1 MTAPGTI
8 AEALDGAARGLA
20 EAGIGKPR
28 MEARLLAGHALRVDP
43 AVVLG
48 HPERALTRIERTRL
62 AILVRRRARRE
73 PIAQLFGEREFW
85 SLKFKVTADVLT
97 PRPDSETVVEAALAG
112 VPDRGAPLRLLDL
125 GTGTG
130 CLLLAL
136 LSELEGA
143 QGLGVDISPA
153 AVEVARANAAA
164 LGFADR
170 ATFRTGDWGRGI
182 RGPFDLIVANPPY
195 IPSSAVESLEPEVAR
210 FEPRRALSGGVDGL
224 DCYRRLVPDV
234 ARLLKPGA
242 TAVVEV
248 GAGQAARVSAILAG
262 HGLHPVAIQAD
273 LSGIERCL
281 IATPHVD

>member
-20 EAGIGKPR
+20 EAGIGEPR
-28 MEARLLAGHALRVDP
+28 LEARLLAGHALRVDP

-62 AILVRRRARRE
+62 AVLVRRRARRE

-112 VPDRGAPLRLLDL
+112 VPDRGAPLGLLDL

-143 QGLGVDISPA
+143 RGLGVDISPA

-195 IPSSAVESLEPEVAR
+195 IPSSAVKSLEPEVAR

>member
-1 MTAPGTI
+1 MP
-8 AEALDGAARGLA
+8 
-20 EAGIGKPR
+20 
-28 MEARLLAGHALRVDP
+28 
-43 AVVLG
+43 
-48 HPERALTRIERTRL
+48 
-62 AILVRRRARRE
+62 VRH
-73 PIAQLFGEREFW
+73 QW
-85 SLKFKVTADVLT
+85 TAD
-97 PRPDSETVVEAALAG
+97 EAQAWYANQPWL
-112 VPDRGAPLRLLDL
+112 V
-125 GTGTG
+125 G
-130 CLLLAL
+130 C
-136 LSELEGA
+136 
-143 QGLGVDISPA
+143 
-153 AVEVARANAAA
+153 N
-164 LGFADR
+164 
-170 ATFRTGDWGRGI
+170 
-182 RGPFDLIVANPPY
+182 Y